1 MFVLSNQH
9 FVTHF
14 KLRTLNS
21 TTEELSK
28 HVFKSVV
35 HFLKFIVC
43 FFSRRKLGLPV
54 IEFKSNQQGQW
65 LDFSSHCDWSRKPRP
80 PPQPIRYNT
89 KINREVTPIFT
100 LSFEFQ
106 LASHGNSPF
115 LSLEVLS
122 FVWFDNFQSKGA
134 LHEVKLDWVSNLEIF
149 YANSINFLCADASL
163 TL

>member
-1 MFVLSNQH
+1 MLSLFRYYCLFCPISILLH
-9 FVTHF
+9 
-14 KLRTLNS
+14 TLNS

-54 IEFKSNQQGQW
+54 IEFKSSQQWQW
-65 LDFSSHCDWSRKPRP
+65 LDFSSLCDWSRKLRP

-106 LASHGNSPF
+106 LASHGNLPC

-122 FVWFDNFQSKGA
+122 FVWFDNFQLK
-134 LHEVKLDWVSNLEIF
+134 
-149 YANSINFLCADASL
+149 
-163 TL
+163 